1 MNLTTNTRGTALIT
15 GASNGIGLELA
26 RKMLTEGWEVIALV
40 RSRMPESDAVIGTA
54 VKENRLR
61 TYHADLSDFDSL
73 RAALEQIKAKE
84 SKIDVLFNNAGGSF
98 DRLMYSKQGR
108 EMHYELQTVV
118 PYIIYMELKELL
130 RRGSQRTVV
139 NTSTAAFRFVKKF
152 NPESLDRPSS
162 FRKLIGPYAESKL
175 ALSLWTQELGP
186 AALAEEG
193 IRLRSADPGG
203 NNTLRKDKPS
213 GLPLI
218 VKLMMKMLMSPPSK
232 GASLLYDAA
241 LGNHRGETGV
251 YLSKGNIAALKY
263 TEHGGRVL
271 EKVKEVYERE
281 YLAVPVS

>member
-139 NTSTAAFRFVKKF
+139 NTSTAAFRFVKNF

-175 ALSLWTQELGP
+175 ALSLWTRELGP

-263 TEHGGRVL
+263 TEHGDRVL